1 MKNYIIYVCIQKK
14 IAWSLDIMYI
24 RYKRKMMNY
33 RVKVCIDG
41 DDKRIVTVI
50 DDAGKRE
57 WEERGKEL
65 GVRSED
71 RETNRWEIPFQ
82 DYQCLAWIR
91 LNTYEPFPLAPSS
104 IVSTRRPVITRV
116 FLTPFQRP
124 PKTLHRFALRDLVLF
139 DRVKFTSRFHDF
151 FFNLV
156 SFDLF
161 TSSFLFPFLKM
172 LWISLTMIKYYE
184 ILRGVKYILE
194 ICRIFFFFF
203 FGI

>member
-1 MKNYIIYVCIQKK
+1 MTSE
-14 IAWSLDIMYI
+14 SLLLSMTPG
-24 RYKRKMMNY
+24 RENER
-33 RVKVCIDG
+33 DG
-41 DDKRIVTVI
+41 R
-50 DDAGKRE
+50 
-57 WEERGKEL
+57 KEL

-151 FFNLV
+151 FLI
-156 SFDLF
+156 SFRLIY
-161 TSSFLFPFLKM
+161 LPL
-172 LWISLTMIKYYE
+172 L
-184 ILRGVKYILE
+184 
-194 ICRIFFFFF
+194 FFFLS
-203 FGI
+203 

>member
-1 MKNYIIYVCIQKK
+1 MTSE
-14 IAWSLDIMYI
+14 SLLLSMTP
-24 RYKRKMMNY
+24 
-33 RVKVCIDG
+33 G
-41 DDKRIVTVI
+41 
-50 DDAGKRE
+50 RE
-57 WEERGKEL
+57 NERDERKEL

-203 FGI
+203 LEFSWEY